1 LEQRVMTKR
10 NIVVLTGA
18 GISRE
23 SGLPTFRDPDGL
35 WSARR
40 LEDLARPA
48 AFLHDP
54 VAVHD
59 FYNARRAQARSPE
72 VQPNP
77 AHLALARLEQM
88 WEGDVVVVT
97 QNVDD
102 LHERAGSAK
111 VLHMH
116 GRLNQVRCN
125 ACGERHGWTGD
136 VTVDTPCPAC
146 SEARLRPDIVW
157 FGEMP
162 FHMEEI
168 DAVLGR
174 CDLFVSIGTSGSVYP
189 AADFVRFA
197 RSRAHTVELNLEPS
211 ARASLF
217 LERHYGPASQ
227 TVPAFVDT
235 LLARKGWTASVP
247 ANKERDDPSL

>member
-1 LEQRVMTKR
+1 MTEH

-23 SGLPTFRDPDGL
+23 SGLPTFRDRDGL
-35 WSARR
+35 WSESR
-40 LEDLARPA
+40 LRDLARPA

-59 FYNARRAQARSPE
+59 FYNARRAQASSPE

-77 AHLALARLEQM
+77 AHLALARLEQL
-88 WEGDVVVVT
+88 WAGDLVVVT

-102 LHERAGSAK
+102 LHERAGSSK

-125 ACGERHGWTGD
+125 ACGVRHAWTGD
-136 VTVDTPCPAC
+136 VCVDTPCPAC
-146 SEARLRPDIVW
+146 AAPRLRPDIVW

-162 FHMEEI
+162 FYMEEI

-189 AADFVRFA
+189 AADFVRSV

-211 ARASLF
+211 AGASLF
-217 LERHYGPASQ
+217 VERHYGLASQ
-227 TVPAFVDT
+227 IVPAFVDE
-235 LLARKGWTASVP
+235 LLARKGGTVSVH
-247 ANKERDDPSL
+247 KHEDRDDRPI

>member
-1 LEQRVMTKR
+1 MTDLR
-10 NIVVLTGA
+10 IVFLTGA

-23 SGLPTFRDPDGL
+23 SGLPTFRDRDGL
-35 WSARR
+35 WSLRR
-40 LEDLARPA
+40 LQDLARPA

-59 FYNARRAQARSPE
+59 FYNSRRAQASSPE

-88 WEGDVVVVT
+88 WKGDVVVVT

-102 LHERAGSAK
+102 LQERAGSSK

-116 GRLNQVRCN
+116 GRLNHVRCN
-125 ACGERHGWTGD
+125 ACGTRHVWTGD
-136 VTVDTPCPAC
+136 VSVDTPCPAC
-146 SEARLRPDIVW
+146 ATARLRPDVVW

-162 FHMEEI
+162 FYMEEI
-168 DAVLGR
+168 DALLGR

-189 AADFVRFA
+189 AADFVRFV

-211 ARASLF
+211 AGASLF
-217 LERHYGPASQ
+217 VERRYGLASQ
-227 TVPAFVDT
+227 IVPAFIDE
-235 LLARKGWTASVP
+235 LLARKSRSGSNYS
-247 ANKERDDPSL
+247 NKDRDGEPL